1 MRLSR
6 AVTAAV
12 ATALLT
18 VAGCGGNDGLDS
30 GAISEGVRLYGSDG
44 NMLNT
49 LGDTFQDRPGL
60 LAGMKGTAPL
70 TPLSADFVRRL
81 RELRPNLT
89 DYNYAGE
96 SYDATSIAALAAEIA
111 RTTEPKSI
119 ARFVNGVTSK
129 EADDTECRSFPE
141 CAALVRQGKG
151 IQYRGISLRRGGF
164 TDAGEPSTASYAT
177 LHFSN
182 DNRLDAGKTEFVGAG
197 NESDTT
203 KAKPPTAPPLTRQ
216 ADGVPLVIASLL
228 PKTGQLAG
236 SYPPLVVGVQLAI
249 KEINDSGGVL
259 GENVKYIEEDDGT
272 SGDKAKA
279 AVERLLRQKVHVIIG
294 AGASGVS
301 LAVLPR
307 VVQAGVLMISPSA
320 TSDELTAAA
329 DSNLFFRTAPPD
341 TLQAKAL
348 ADIVMRDG
356 AQKVV
361 IVAREDS
368 WGKGLSA
375 NLRANLESSGIRPDN
390 VRLLMYKPGDSNEPD
405 LGTIPEEI
413 KNFAPDGAV
422 ILGFDESAYIINVLV
437 QSGVALHH

>member
-12 ATALLT
+12 AAALLT
-18 VAGCGGNDGLDS
+18 VAGCGNQDGAETAVEAD
-30 GAISEGVRLYGSDG
+30 GVRLYGSDG

-49 LGDTFQDRPGL
+49 LGEAFQDRPGV

-70 TPLSADFVRRL
+70 TPLSDDFIRRL
-81 RELRPNLT
+81 RALRPSLT

-96 SYDATSIAALAAEIA
+96 SYDATNIAALATEIA

-119 ARFVNGVTSK
+119 AKYVNGVTSA
-129 EADDTECRSFPE
+129 EAGDVECRSFPD

-203 KAKPPTAPPLTRQ
+203 KAKPPAPPPLSRQ
-216 ADGVPLVIASLL
+216 PAGVPLVLASLL

-236 SYPPLVVGVQLAI
+236 SYPPLVSGVQLAI

-259 GENVKYIEEDDGT
+259 GAQVTYIEEDDGT
-272 SGDKAKA
+272 SGDKAKG
-279 AVERLLRQKVHVIIG
+279 AVERLLRQDVHVIIG

-320 TSDELTAAA
+320 TSDELTGAP

-356 AQKVV
+356 SRKVF

-368 WGKGLSA
+368 WGKGLSS
-375 NLRANLESSGIRPDN
+375 NLKANLEGSGIRPEN
-390 VRLLMYKPGDSNEPD
+390 VKLLMYKPGDSNEPD

-413 KNFAPDGAV
+413 KNFAPDGLV
-422 ILGFDESAYIINVLV
+422 ILGFDESAHIIDVLV
-437 QSGVALHH
+437 QTGIALHH